1 MKKHWQLIVGVV
13 LLLAGVGR
21 LIDPVYGIG
30 GEMMLDSII
39 FILLGIFFMLGYQRV
54 FHLVGGLFSKK
65 ETPES
70 SAEDAEK
77 EEEEDDDNKEEEDA
91 SGYQINSNI
100 LKEIRSSLSS
110 EQLEVIEDE
119 LSNGGDLGW
128 LIRTIGDENFL
139 DRPDLANKLADSLL
153 DDFDQLQF
161 SEAVDLLQN
170 IGGDDRFDGLQTK
183 ARKSVDSLS
192 SDTVEGLNQVAE
204 LLWSGKFKDQEAA
217 RAILRVAASKAEE
230 FEEYHQIFL
239 LICDSPDDSD
249 WAREIAR
256 QMEGLAYNLDYYNN
270 LMDCIIRSLED
281 RTWATRLADEAAS
294 KMLLDSFRE
303 GSWGGMVLELA
314 TNMLENTDT
323 DVKNV
328 KDVVEC
334 MLDDFYNNGIYVT
347 DLLDASRWVTELRRE
362 SKLESEF
369 VDQFVKDAG
378 NMAYGNLESGYYV
391 DFYEFLEEIG
401 EYEWIDRYRAEYESE
416 ILSDCEE
423 HDYEVPWERED
434 F

>member
-13 LLLAGVGR
+13 LLLAGVSG
-21 LIDPVYGIG
+21 LFDPVYGIG
-30 GEMMLDSII
+30 GEMMFDTII
-39 FILLGIFFMLGYQRV
+39 KILLGIFFMLGYQRV

-70 SAEDAEK
+70 SAEEAEK
-77 EEEEDDDNKEEEDA
+77 EEEEEEEDDEEDA
-91 SGYQINSNI
+91 SGYQIDSNI

-110 EQLEVIEDE
+110 EQLEDIEDE
-119 LSNGGDLGW
+119 LSNGSDLGW
-128 LIRTIGDENFL
+128 LIGRIVDKNFL

-153 DDFDQLQF
+153 NDFDQLQF

-192 SDTVEGLNQVAE
+192 PDTVEELNQVAE
-204 LLWSGKFKDQEAA
+204 LLWSEKFNDQEAA

-230 FEEYHQIFL
+230 FEEYYQIFL
-239 LICDSPDDSD
+239 LICDSPEDSD

-256 QMEGLAYNLDYYNN
+256 QMEGLAYNLHYYNN
-270 LMDCIIRSLED
+270 LMDCIVRSLED

-314 TNMLENTDT
+314 TNMFENTDT

-334 MLDDFYNNGIYVT
+334 MLDDFYNYGIYVT
-347 DLLDASRWVTELRRE
+347 DLLDASRWVKELRRE
-362 SKLESEF
+362 SKLDLEF
-369 VDQFVKDAG
+369 VDQFVNDAG
-378 NMAYGNLESGYYV
+378 NMAYENLESGYYH
-391 DFYEFLEEIG
+391 DFYQFLEEIH

-423 HDYEVPWERED
+423 HGYEVPWERED